1 MEKIRIHKYLADCG
15 IMSRRAAEI
24 EIAGGKVLVNDICA
38 EIGQIID
45 PEIDVVKYNNAIVKP
60 KTDKKIYV
68 MLNKP
73 IGYVTTL
80 SDEKGR
86 KCITELIS
94 DIGERIYPVGR
105 LDLDSEG
112 LLLLTNDGELANK
125 LMHPK
130 HNIPKIYNVL
140 IAAKIT
146 PEQLKILNDPMLIDG
161 YMIKPV
167 RTEVIGDVIL
177 KMTLFEG
184 RNRQIRKMCEIAN
197 IKIIKLRRV
206 AIGKIKL
213 EGLQLGKW
221 KYLTPEQINY
231 LLKE

>member
-1 MEKIRIHKYLADCG
+1 MEKVRIHKYLADCG
-15 IMSRRAAEI
+15 VMSRRAAEI
-24 EIAGGKVLVNDICA
+24 EIANGKVLVNDTAA
-38 EIGQIID
+38 EIGQSID
-45 PEIDVVKYNNAIVKP
+45 PEVDVVEYNNIIIKP
-60 KTDKKIYV
+60 KNDEKIYV

-130 HNIPKIYNVL
+130 HKIPKIYHVL

-146 PEQLKILNDPMLIDG
+146 PEQLKTLNEPMLIDD

-167 RTEVIGDVIL
+167 QTEVIGEVVL
-177 KMTLFEG
+177 KMTLYEG
-184 RNRQIRKMCEIAN
+184 RNRQIRKMCETAN
-197 IKIIKLRRV
+197 VRIVKLRRV

-213 EGLQLGKW
+213 EGLQIGKW

-231 LLKE
+231 LQKV